1 MCSTGSVVF
10 YCNRTGGLNGGLEFF
25 RSCGLY
31 AFFVAFFVRKGWGLD
46 LSVWLVEWGEW
57 LLMLAVV
64 LALMDAFVFAV
75 VVFSRRRVNEGL
87 MAVSVALAMVVGIY
101 LVVAAAVHAP
111 GLVVVLTL
119 VPVLVFVVGVI
130 DQVAEVVEAGSD
142 DGSIDRNDYM
152 GVRSNDGCE

>member
-1 MCSTGSVVF
+1 VGWSFFDPVVYMRF
-10 YCNRTGGLNGGLEFF
+10 LWLFL
-25 RSCGLY
+25 CGR
-31 AFFVAFFVRKGWGLD
+31 VGGLD

-75 VVFSRRRVNEGL
+75 VVFSRRRVSEGL

-111 GLVVVLTL
+111 GLVVVLAL